1 MPRPRHPY
9 QWLLRLYPR
18 AFRERYGAQM
28 AQTFADLDRERRETG
43 RSSFLF
49 LTGVFAETGAS
60 IVKENIDMLSITARQ
75 LRLAAFASLALLA
88 VPLILTLA
96 NPASRLR
103 GGAGGGGFDWMPG
116 SFVVMGAMLF
126 AVSLGVQWAARRL
139 TTRAS
144 RSVAIAA
151 IVAVFGLA
159 WVELAVDGVSQVVG
173 LFAFA
178 SKVSGVIPAFPLA

>member
-1 MPRPRHPY
+1 MSGPHRLY

-28 AQTFADLDRERRETG
+28 VQTFADLDRERG
-43 RSSFLF
+43 AAGQSSFLF

-88 VPLILTLA
+88 VPLILTFA

-103 GGAGGGGFDWMPG
+103 GEAGGEGFDWMPG

-126 AVSLGVQWAARRL
+126 AAALGVQWAARRL
-139 TTRAS
+139 TTRTS

-151 IVAVFGLA
+151 IVAIFGLA
-159 WVELAVDGVSQVVG
+159 WVELAVDGVSQIVG
-173 LFAFA
+173 LLAFA
-178 SKVSGVIPAFPLA
+178 SKVSGVIPALPLA